1 MIKDQ
6 LFLFEEYDV
15 SKTLVK
21 DIDFIDLSTLPDD
34 PMRRKYGDSGIQYKD
49 LPSDT
54 YIMYK
59 IGGTNRYKPEKG
71 KIFPYIQN
79 INTGKVLLVSST
91 KTDLYPKINLRLH
104 KWHRPSF
111 IARMHRLV
119 GLAFYP
125 LPDNFNITKGNFWV
139 VNHKDGDITNY
150 EVSNCEWVTQKQ
162 NCNGGTKKDSM
173 ETQRKINIFFT

>member
-1 MIKDQ
+1 MRSEQ
-6 LFLFEEYDV
+6 LFLFEEHDI

-21 DIDFIDLSTLPDD
+21 DIDFIDLSKLPDD
-34 PMRRKYGDSGIQYKD
+34 PMRRKYGDSGVQYKD

-59 IGGTNRYKPEKG
+59 TGGTNRYKPEKG

-79 INTGKVLLVSST
+79 KNTGKILLISAT
-91 KTDLYPKINLRLH
+91 KTDLYPKVNLGY
-104 KWHRPSF
+104 KPAF

-139 VNHKDGDITNY
+139 VNHIDHDITNY

-173 ETQRKINIFFT
+173 EEQRKIHNFFS